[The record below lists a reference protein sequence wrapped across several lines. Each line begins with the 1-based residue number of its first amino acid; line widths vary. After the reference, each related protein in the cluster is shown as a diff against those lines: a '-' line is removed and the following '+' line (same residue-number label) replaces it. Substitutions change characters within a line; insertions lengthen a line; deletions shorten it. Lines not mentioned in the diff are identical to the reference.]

1 MSAPGRPKRESLG
14 NESDKASLISG
25 PGCTRREVA
34 GSESNEVRSV
44 SVQRR
49 SQSESLKLSEKETA

>member
-34 GSESNEVRSV
+34 GSESSEVGSASASRGSE
-44 SVQRR
+44 
-49 SQSESLKLSEKETA
+49 SESLQQSEKETA